1 MPANIAR
8 NRCVQGQRDHAL
20 HVLEGMILSI
30 LLSIEK
36 S

>member
-8 NRCVQGQRDHAL
+8 NRCVQGQRDHAYI
-20 HVLEGMILSI
+20 LEGMIFSI